1 MLPSFWYTTQCR
13 RVGLK
18 NSVHCKV
25 TRQSEFFGYLPGIK
39 LQIRGSQ
46 QITEAWRVVTGWL
59 QVCVLNTRD
68 EREVQGK
75 PEQNWEHMWSMV
87 TSSTFQVQDGITV
100 LPPPPSLFLYCVY
113 KGWKKNARIHTYAL
127 LELIGTRAASKYCC
141 SCVLF
146 YHLIKMHR
154 ERETVRECV
163 FAGTWVQYVSQGCI
177 MLCITHYFIP
187 HHMWL
192 KDCCSFYI
200 YIYFFKSHPH

>member
-1 MLPSFWYTTQCR
+1 M
-13 RVGLK
+13 
-18 NSVHCKV
+18 
-25 TRQSEFFGYLPGIK
+25 
-39 LQIRGSQ
+39 
-46 QITEAWRVVTGWL
+46 VTGWL

-100 LPPPPSLFLYCVY
+100 LPPSPSLFLYCVY
-113 KGWKKNARIHTYAL
+113 KRWKKNARIHTYAL

-154 ERETVRECV
+154 ERECV
-163 FAGTWVQYVSQGCI
+163 SVCLWGHEYSMCPRGASCS
-177 MLCITHYFIP
+177 MLHTISSLIICDSKTAVP
-187 HHMWL
+187 
-192 KDCCSFYI
+192 SI
-200 YIYFFKSHPH
+200 YIYFKSHPH

>member
-1 MLPSFWYTTQCR
+1 M
-13 RVGLK
+13 
-18 NSVHCKV
+18 
-25 TRQSEFFGYLPGIK
+25 
-39 LQIRGSQ
+39 
-46 QITEAWRVVTGWL
+46 VTGWL

-100 LPPPPSLFLYCVY
+100 LPPSPSLFLYCVY
-113 KGWKKNARIHTYAL
+113 KRWKKNARIHTYAL

-154 ERETVRECV
+154 ERESAWVCVCGDMSTVCV
-163 FAGTWVQYVSQGCI
+163 PGVHHAQCYTLFHPSSYVTQR
-177 MLCITHYFIP
+177 LLFLP
-187 HHMWL
+187 
-192 KDCCSFYI
+192 YI
-200 YIYFFKSHPH
+200 YILNPTLIRETHTHTNACKHM